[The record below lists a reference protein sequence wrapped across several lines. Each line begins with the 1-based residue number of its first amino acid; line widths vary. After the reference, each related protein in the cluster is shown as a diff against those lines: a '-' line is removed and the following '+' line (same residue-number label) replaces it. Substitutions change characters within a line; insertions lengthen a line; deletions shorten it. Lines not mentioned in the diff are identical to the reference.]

1 VTYLALCST
10 LKDSEQSRPAHW
22 RMTHRILT
30 PVITTAV
37 VMVLQA
43 AGEAQSPLPIQGSSM
58 LRNIEAQNVLQPP
71 GDHNYLSEQ
80 IKRQKQGTSSG
91 SQPGIITGTI
101 VDQMG
106 AVSTGASIRLMRDG
120 KVVQDAPSGSNGQFS
135 FSHVDPGSFQLTI
148 TSAGFATHTF
158 SGELRPGETF
168 IVPAIV
174 MTVASAV
181 TEVRVGLSPVEVAQ
195 AQVKEQEKQRVLGFI
210 PNFYVSYEPNAVPLT
225 PRLKFQLAWRSSIDP
240 VTFLGVATLAG
251 IAHGTNDLDGY
262 GQGAQGYAKRFG
274 ALYADDF
281 IGTFIGSA
289 MLPSVLK
296 QDPRYFYR
304 GKGSVAS
311 RLGYALA
318 NAVICKGDNGKWQ
331 PNYSGVLGSLAT
343 GGISYLYYPPGE
355 RQGAGL
361 FFTNALIKAGENSV
375 AGVFQEFVIPRFTPH
390 LRHNK
395 TKALSKAGNAIT
407 TPAVVDER

>member
-1 VTYLALCST
+1 
-10 LKDSEQSRPAHW
+10 
-22 RMTHRILT
+22 MTHRILK
-30 PVITTAV
+30 PVIATAIILA
-37 VMVLQA
+37 LQA
-43 AGEAQSPLPIQGSSM
+43 AGNAQSAFPMEESFM
-58 LRNIEAQNVLQPP
+58 LRNIDAHKGLQPP
-71 GDHNYLSEQ
+71 REHNYLAEQ
-80 IKRQKQGTSSG
+80 IDAQNQRTSSG
-91 SQPGIITGTI
+91 LQPGIITGTI
-101 VDQMG
+101 VDQTG

-120 KVVQDAPSGSNGQFS
+120 RVLQETPSGNNGQFS

-148 TSAGFATHTF
+148 TSTGFATHTF
-158 SGELRPGETF
+158 AGNLRPGETV

-174 MTVASAV
+174 LTVAGAV
-181 TEVRVGLSPVEVAQ
+181 TQVRVGLSPVEVAQ
-195 AQVKEQEKQRVLGFI
+195 AQVKEQEKQRVLGII

-251 IAHGTNDLDGY
+251 IAHGTDDLDAY
-262 GQGAQGYAKRFG
+262 GQGAQGYVKRFG
-274 ALYADDF
+274 ALYANDF

-289 MLPSVLK
+289 MLPSLLK

-304 GKGSVAS
+304 GKGSIAS

-318 NAVICKGDNGKWQ
+318 NAVICKGDNGRWQ

-343 GGISYLYYPPGE
+343 GGISYLYYPASD

-390 LRHNK
+390 LRHKNTK
-395 TKALSKAGNAIT
+395 TLGKAGNAAT
-407 TPAVVDER
+407 TP

>member
-1 VTYLALCST
+1 MA
-10 LKDSEQSRPAHW
+10 
-22 RMTHRILT
+22 HRILNPAIT
-30 PVITTAV
+30 AAVILA
-37 VMVLQA
+37 MHAPGQ
-43 AGEAQSPLPIQGSSM
+43 AQSTLPIQDSSVIG
-58 LRNIEAQNVLQPP
+58 NIDAHKVSHPP
-71 GDHNYLSEQ
+71 GDHNYLSQQ
-80 IKRQKQGTSSG
+80 IGVQNQRTSG
-91 SQPGIITGTI
+91 GAQPGIITGTI
-101 VDQMG
+101 VDQTG
-106 AVSTGASIRLMRDG
+106 AVSTGASIRLMRNG
-120 KVVQDAPSGSNGQFS
+120 KVLQEAPSGNNGQFS

-158 SGELRPGETF
+158 SGNLVPGETF

-174 MTVASAV
+174 MTVASAI
-181 TEVRVGLSPVEVAQ
+181 TQVRVGLSPVEVAQ

-225 PRLKFQLAWRSSIDP
+225 PRLKFELAWRSSIDP
-240 VTFLGVATLAG
+240 VTFLGVAALAG
-251 IAHGTNDLDGY
+251 IAHGTNDLDAY

-289 MLPSVLK
+289 MLPSLLK

-304 GKGSVAS
+304 GKGSIGS

-318 NAVICKGDNGKWQ
+318 NAVICKGDNGRWQ
-331 PNYSGVLGSLAT
+331 PNYSGILGSLAT
-343 GGISYLYYPPGE
+343 GGISYLYYPASE

-390 LRHNK
+390 LRHK
-395 TKALSKAGNAIT
+395 KPKALGKADNAVT
-407 TPAVVDER
+407 TPPTVDER